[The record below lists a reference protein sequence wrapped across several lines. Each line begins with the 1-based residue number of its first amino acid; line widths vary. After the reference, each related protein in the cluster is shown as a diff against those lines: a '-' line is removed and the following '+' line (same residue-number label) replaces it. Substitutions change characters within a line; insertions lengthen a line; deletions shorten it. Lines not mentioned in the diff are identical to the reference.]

1 VFEIFLNKK
10 FYNIMIIDFQLFRNK
25 KTKKTKEAVLAK
37 KTASFISS
45 KKNLKLS

>member
-10 FYNIMIIDFQLFRNK
+10 FYNIMIFDFQLFRNK
-25 KTKKTKEAVLAK
+25 KTKKKKEAVLAK

-45 KKNLKLS
+45 KKKSQT